1 MFIWKKVFKINR
13 KHLSV
18 TLDLTPYNLQI
29 KGGSLLLIY
38 KECHRKKKLGVMV
51 FEIIGNYLSISGHF
65 HPKPIYLET
74 HMNYSVSYVWN
85 SCSPRCVMILKV

>member
-1 MFIWKKVFKINR
+1 MFIWEKVFKINR

-29 KGGSLLLIY
+29 KGGSLLIRSVI
-38 KECHRKKKLGVMV
+38 EKKKLGVMV